1 MATKIQ
7 FVDTN
12 ADTIL
17 NEFIADYESL
27 SGKKLQP
34 AQAERLLIQAAT
46 NRLVLQRIAINET
59 ANKNFLAF
67 ANGKGL
73 ELLAELLGVYRLPA
87 ASAECV
93 IRFNLISGHGA
104 FAIPAGIRVQ
114 SIDGQLVFVTTEG
127 KNVSVDDTYVDI
139 QAACTEE
146 GTKGNDYAAGEVSV
160 ILDPQAYVTSAANQD
175 TTNGGSDQE
184 TDDELRERMYLAP
197 SRFSVAGPS
206 DAYKFFAKSA
216 HPTIID
222 VAVKDHT
229 PDPGDVTIYPL
240 CLDGELPSTEVK
252 DAVAAACSAKNVR
265 PLNDTVYV
273 EDPTEITYAISLEV
287 KILNTADQAT
297 VEALIDENL
306 QAYIDYRKTKLGVD
320 VVKSQL
326 IKAASVDGVYSV
338 TVIAPVA
345 DIEADENEFTTCT
358 GTTVSVTDTVDE

>member
-17 NEFIADYESL
+17 NDFVADYESL

-67 ANGKGL
+67 ASGAAL
-73 ELLAELLGVYRLPA
+73 ELVAELLGVYRLPA
-87 ASAECV
+87 AAATCV

-104 FAIPAGIRVQ
+104 FVIPAGIRVQ
-114 SIDGQLVFVTTEG
+114 SIDGQLVFITTES
-127 KNVSVDDTYVDI
+127 KTVVDADVYVDI
-139 QAACTEE
+139 AAACTEE
-146 GTKGNDYAAGEVSV
+146 GTKGNDYAISEISV
-160 ILDPQAYVTSAANQD
+160 VLDPQAYVTSAANQNI
-175 TTNGGSDQE
+175 TSGGSDEE

-197 SRFSVAGPS
+197 SRFSVAGPE

-229 PDPGDVTIYPL
+229 PVAGSVTIYPL
-240 CLDGELPSTEVK
+240 CLDGTLPSTDVK
-252 DAVAAACSAKNVR
+252 NAVSAACSAKNVR
-265 PLNDTVYV
+265 PLNDTVIV
-273 EDPTEITYAISLEV
+273 ADPTELTYDIELEI

-297 VEALIDENL
+297 VLALIDDNI
-306 QAYIDYRKTKLGVD
+306 QAYINYRKSKLGID
-320 VVKSQL
+320 VVISQI
-326 IKAASVDGVYSV
+326 IKAASVEGVYSV
-338 TVIAPVA
+338 DVIQPAA
-345 DIEADENEFTTCT
+345 DVPAAVNEFTTCT
-358 GTTVSVTDTVDE
+358 TTTVTVIDTVDE